1 MKKLA
6 PLALLA
12 VAAPLA
18 AANAPQHLAGVSDR
32 ETAVPSG
39 GVMDFHRGNGDVLF
53 VSDHAGRW
61 YRLGLNEGCLRQ
73 AHRIDSI
80 AFGIKDGIG
89 RVDHFTTLMVRD
101 VNGARGFSC
110 NVNSIRRSEAPPQ
123 INSKS
128 PVTLD

>member
-1 MKKLA
+1 MK
-6 PLALLA
+6 ALLA
-12 VAAPLA
+12 LSAALIAAPLA
-18 AANAPQHLAGVSDR
+18 AANPSQHLVGVSDQ
-32 ETAVPSG
+32 ETTVPAG
-39 GVMDFHRGNGDVLF
+39 GIADFHRGHGDVLF

-61 YRLGLNEGCLRQ
+61 YRLGLNKGCLSQ

-80 AFGIKDGIG
+80 AFGIRDGVG